1 MARTHPDPHSRG
13 TTLSEWMS
21 SDTWAQ
27 CRNLEEVNPEVYKN
41 LGDELQTD
49 FDWREWFELEK
60 PETETMPGPFA
71 GESFFFVFVVFF
83 ALFIDLL
90 TDKVQPLSR
99 FVRLPPLVDHSVD
112 AAGSIDVG
120 ADAFCGIEHWG
131 GIHSAALVRHPKS
144 HR

>member
-1 MARTHPDPHSRG
+1 MARPHPDPHSRG

-21 SDTWAQ
+21 SETWAQ

-71 GESFFFVFVVFF
+71 DLSGYVFIIHVGGTRCVTSSIENIMKICARITLTVAFIRTCIF
-83 ALFIDLL
+83 LF
-90 TDKVQPLSR
+90 
-99 FVRLPPLVDHSVD
+99 
-112 AAGSIDVG
+112 
-120 ADAFCGIEHWG
+120 
-131 GIHSAALVRHPKS
+131 
-144 HR
+144 